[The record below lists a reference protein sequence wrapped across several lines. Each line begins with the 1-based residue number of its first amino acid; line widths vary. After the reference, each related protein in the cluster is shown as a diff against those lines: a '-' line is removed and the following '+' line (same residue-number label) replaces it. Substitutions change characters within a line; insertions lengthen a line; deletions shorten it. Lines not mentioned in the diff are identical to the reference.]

1 MRKASRKARTQYDIT
16 VKQYEITNCYSSGN
30 AINMQTL
37 YC

>member
-1 MRKASRKARTQYDIT
+1 MRKVSRKARTQYDIT
-16 VKQYEITNCYSSGN
+16 VKLYEITNCNSSVN